1 MRCRDLI
8 LSLLIASLLVSSGL
22 ASRRRRSFGDP
33 LAGVDVSTICDSGL
47 EQQEQDRWA
56 SAMQSLVGGEKLWD
70 YIARVTPHEPPQR
83 HFDPV
88 IDVLEY
94 SRLKPVRIVF
104 DMAPGHAKTTLL
116 MKSIAWWLDPRQ
128 SPGDLC
134 AYVTHSAEQARTKS
148 RIAKETYLV
157 GTGAELH
164 EDKTADGFWLT
175 PQGGGLRA
183 LGSRGGLTGSRVP
196 GLLVYDDPYKD
207 MQEARSHAINSM
219 IIERFRGVAYTR
231 LQGGSIIVLHTRWH
245 VDDLIGFIVKEFI
258 RKNLGWD
265 QISIPAICESPE
277 TDVLE
282 RRGTSKD
289 PITGQDIVGE
299 VAWPEKYPYEICADE
314 HGDPVMCGHDGHL
327 KELRLTL
334 GELMFCA
341 MYQGQPRPEGTL
353 VFREPARYR
362 LRDGVDRHTG
372 QVVRSEFSWTGKRG
386 VIAIDPAATES
397 TAADWSALVVM
408 ASEGYGIRTR
418 IWIVDVIRVQV
429 DIPTLVKMAKRLQQQ
444 YPLMVACEA
453 IAGFKSVPQSL
464 RAIDPGLRVLDVT
477 TGGKDKF
484 TRAQPLAGAWNDGR
498 VLVPIDAQWAE
509 PFIYEFCRFTGVND
523 AHDDQVDAG
532 AHGFNILYRP
542 APRITE
548 SDYAAGGI

>member
-1 MRCRDLI
+1 MTPPLK
-8 LSLLIASLLVSSGL
+8 SVS
-22 ASRRRRSFGDP
+22 ARRRRSFGDP
-33 LAGVDVSTICDSGL
+33 LMNVDVDLVSRL
-47 EQQEQDRWA
+47 EQQEQDRLA
-56 SAMQSLVGGEKLWD
+56 SAMHRLVGGEKLRD

-94 SRLKPVRIVF
+94 ARLKPVRIVF

-128 SPGDLC
+128 SPADLC
-134 AYVTHSAEQARTKS
+134 AYVTHSDVQARAKS
-148 RIAKETYLV
+148 RIAQETYLASS
-157 GTGAELH
+157 GNELS

-183 LGSRGGLTGSRVP
+183 LGSKGGLTGSRVP

-207 MQEARSHAINSM
+207 MQEARSQAINAM
-219 IIERFRGVAYTR
+219 VIERFKGVAVTR

-245 VDDLIGFIVKEFI
+245 VDDLIGYIIREFI
-258 RKNLGWD
+258 QKNLGWD
-265 QISIPAICESPE
+265 QISIPAICEDAS
-277 TDVLE
+277 TDILE
-282 RRGTSKD
+282 RRGPSRD
-289 PITGQDIVGE
+289 PVTGREIVGE
-299 VAWPEKYPYEICADE
+299 VAWPEKYPYELCLEDDGE
-314 HGDPVMCGHDGHL
+314 TPRMCGHDGHL
-327 KELRLTL
+327 KELKLTL

-341 MYQGQPRPEGTL
+341 MYQGKPRPEGTL

-362 LRDGVDRHTG
+362 LRDGIDKTTG
-372 QVVRSEFSWTGKRG
+372 RLVKSEFSWTGKRG

-397 TAADWSALVVM
+397 TAGDWSALLVM

-429 DIPTLVKMAKRLQQQ
+429 DIPTLVKMARRLQAE
-444 YPLMVACEA
+444 YRLMVACEA
-453 IAGFKSVPQSL
+453 VAGFKAVPQSL
-464 RAIDPGLRVLDVT
+464 RAIDPGLRVIDVEV
-477 TGGKDKF
+477 GGKDKF

-498 VLVPIDAQWAE
+498 VLVPIDTEWAE
-509 PFIYEFCRFTGVND
+509 PLIYEFCRFTGVND

-532 AHGFNILYRP
+532 AHGFNIMYRP
-542 APRITE
+542 SPPVME
-548 SDYAAGGI
+548 SDYAAGGV